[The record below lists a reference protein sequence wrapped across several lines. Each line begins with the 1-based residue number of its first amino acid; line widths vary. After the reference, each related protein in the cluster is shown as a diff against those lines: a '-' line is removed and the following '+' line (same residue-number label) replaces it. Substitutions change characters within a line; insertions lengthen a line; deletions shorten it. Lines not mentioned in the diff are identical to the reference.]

1 MQWRWQRQRLQ
12 LRGRPGQRHWRLHWQ
27 RLALQLLQ
35 GGRRP
40 LVQPPPALLLLLL
53 QLQQQLL
60 WPCPALPQRAGGC
73 AALWPLTAESLA
85 QAAPQE
91 ATALPLLPVALL
103 LLQRQAQLQGL
114 WLPLAL
120 LQAEGAPLPALL
132 LLAAA
137 QLPELWPLWRPAP
150 GGVESAL
157 QRLRARA

>member
-1 MQWRWQRQRLQ
+1 MQWRWQRQRLL
-12 LRGRPGQRHWRLHWQ
+12 LRERPGLRHWRLHWQ

-40 LVQPPPALLLLLL
+40 LVQPPPALL
-53 QLQQQLL
+53 

-73 AALWPLTAESLA
+73 AALRPLTAESLA

-91 ATALPLLPVALL
+91 ATALPLLPVELL
-103 LLQRQAQLQGL
+103 LLQLQAQLQGL